1 MSFWTTTTAW
11 EGVEVARQGGP
22 DRPKE
27 PSEVAEEAGEEAE
40 DPTGRAI
47 LTPP

>member
-11 EGVEVARQGGP
+11 EEGVEVARQGEP
-22 DRPKE
+22 DLPKE

-40 DPTGRAI
+40 DPTGRVI
-47 LTPP
+47 